1 MGSVVPVP
9 GSDLCWGGHASVCLC
24 SYDTPHVFPESELP
38 IESIQLYEVVRI
50 SFVLSK
56 FDMLNSGFIYCLG
69 EFFGHIFNL

>member
-1 MGSVVPVP
+1 
-9 GSDLCWGGHASVCLC
+9 
-24 SYDTPHVFPESELP
+24 
-38 IESIQLYEVVRI
+38 VVRI